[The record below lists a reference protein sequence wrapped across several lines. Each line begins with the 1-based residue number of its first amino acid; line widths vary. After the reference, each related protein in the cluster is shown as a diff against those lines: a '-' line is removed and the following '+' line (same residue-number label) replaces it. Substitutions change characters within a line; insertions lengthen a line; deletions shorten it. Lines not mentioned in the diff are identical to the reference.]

1 MFSTNLHPCCLFRV
15 SNEVFSHTN
24 EDSKYFLCGCYEL
37 DEATQSRKGKL
48 LLGEVNDTN
57 TEQSIQPVQEY
68 DCSSGILDLIVRDN
82 IIYMSLSD
90 STLEVHQIE
99 EDKTINKIASISKPS
114 EGLYLS
120 VNTDPN
126 PDLSLRKLVCST
138 QQSSVLVYSMSE
150 GGLAEDYAIEN
161 AHQLFGENVPIWIAN
176 INPHDGNQVISGGD
190 DLQFQFWDTRSS
202 PTSPQMRSKFHQA
215 GVTSLEW
222 FPEHDHLFISGSYD
236 ETCAIWDLRAI
247 KRPLMTIETG
257 NFLFRSLVTSLN
269 CLIVLLG
276 GGAWR
281 IKRLNTIN
289 LSEGKNELFL
299 SVANMQKGS
308 SLYHIDVKEGAV
320 LGEYCYHD
328 KSDNHLNYGLE
339 LLTSHIRQDDQQEN
353 MTFNMISCSFY
364 DNSIATWS
372 TSFPLHNK
380 N

>member
-1 MFSTNLHPCCLFRV
+1 MFSTNLHPCSLFRV

-48 LLGEVNDTN
+48 LLGEVNDN
-57 TEQSIQPVQEY
+57 NSEHSIQPVQEY

-82 IIYMSLSD
+82 IIYMSFSD

-99 EDKTINKIASISKPS
+99 EDKTINKIAAISKPS

-126 PDLSLRKLVCST
+126 ADLSLRKLVCST

-150 GGLAEDYAIEN
+150 RGLAEEYAIEN
-161 AHQLFGENVPIWIAN
+161 AHQLFSENVPIWIAN
-176 INPHDGNQVISGGD
+176 INPHDSNQVVSGGD

-222 FPEHDHLFISGSYD
+222 FPERDHLFISGSYD
-236 ETCAIWDLRAI
+236 ETCAIWDLRAM

-257 NFLFRSLVTSLN
+257 
-269 CLIVLLG
+269 
-276 GGAWR
+276 
-281 IKRLNTIN
+281 K
-289 LSEGKNELFL
+289 
-299 SVANMQKGS
+299 
-308 SLYHIDVKEGAV
+308 SLY
-320 LGEYCYHD
+320 
-328 KSDNHLNYGLE
+328 
-339 LLTSHIRQDDQQEN
+339 
-353 MTFNMISCSFY
+353 
-364 DNSIATWS
+364 W
-372 TSFPLHNK
+372 
-380 N
+380 

>member
-1 MFSTNLHPCCLFRV
+1 MFSTNLHPCSLFRV

-37 DEATQSRKGKL
+37 DESTQSRKGKL

-57 TEQSIQPVQEY
+57 TEQSIKPLQEY

-82 IIYMSLSD
+82 IVYMSLSD
-90 STLEVHQIE
+90 STLEVHQIK
-99 EDKTINKIASISKPS
+99 EDKTIKKITSISKPS

-120 VNTDPN
+120 VNADYN
-126 PDLSLRKLVCST
+126 PDLSSRKLVCST

-150 GGLAEDYAIEN
+150 GGLAEEYAIEN

-176 INPHDGNQVISGGD
+176 INPHDINQVVSGGD

-257 NFLFRSLVTSLN
+257 
-269 CLIVLLG
+269 

-281 IKRLNTIN
+281 IKRLNAIN

-339 LLTSHIRQDDQQEN
+339 LLSSHMTQDDQQQS

-372 TSFPLHNK
+372 TSFPLSQ
-380 N
+380 